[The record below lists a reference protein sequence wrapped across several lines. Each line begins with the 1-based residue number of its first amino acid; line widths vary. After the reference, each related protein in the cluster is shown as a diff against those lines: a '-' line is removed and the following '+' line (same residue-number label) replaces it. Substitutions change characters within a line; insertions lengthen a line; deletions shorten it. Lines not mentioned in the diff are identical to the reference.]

1 MLRGTHGAVALDWR
15 ALFDWRAMHQAE
27 SFLTGSDR
35 LRDSIVNAVQGYSKV
50 DRVSDT
56 TFKRYEFMRP
66 SA

>member
-1 MLRGTHGAVALDWR
+1 
-15 ALFDWRAMHQAE
+15 MHQAE

-35 LRDSIVNAVQGYSKV
+35 LRASIVNAVQGYSKV